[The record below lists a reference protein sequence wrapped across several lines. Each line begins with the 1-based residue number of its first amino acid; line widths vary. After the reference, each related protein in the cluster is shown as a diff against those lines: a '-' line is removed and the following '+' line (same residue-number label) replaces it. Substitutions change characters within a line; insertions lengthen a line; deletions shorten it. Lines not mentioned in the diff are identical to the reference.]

1 MRSLVSFLLLALVA
15 SVRAISS
22 SGGNRLLVILEDVAE
37 KDGYTKFLDDLEGR
51 GFDIVYETPKSEGL
65 SLFHL
70 GERSYDHILLFPTK
84 AKGLFTFPFLLS
96 LVICLL
102 LATLAVVFL
111 ADHNHQTLT
120 GLGPNLTPNILLQ
133 FINAEGN
140 ILLALSGS
148 TPVPSSLVS
157 VLLEFDIHLPSDR
170 QGLVVDHFNYDS
182 ASASEQHDVLLLP
195 TPGPLRLGYKNFFGL
210 RSSDVQDGQEGAKEG
225 GKTTGV
231 IAFPNGIG
239 QTLGQGSLLT
249 PILRADSTSYS
260 YSPREGSDAID
271 GLFGSGLQLSLVSA
285 LQARNSARFT
295 VVGSADML
303 SDKWFDADVKKIG
316 EKTSTKTLN
325 REFAKAVSG
334 WTFGEIGVLR
344 VNWVEHHLNEEGLG
358 NASNPK
364 IYRIKNDVTY
374 SISLSEYSWDKYIPF
389 TVPENDELQLEFSML
404 SPFHRLKLNPTISSE
419 DSTTYSV
426 SFKLPDQHGIFN
438 FLVNY
443 KRPFLSN
450 VFEKNTVSVRHFAHD
465 EWPRSFVISGAWP
478 WIAGIGVTVTG
489 WLAFCAV
496 WLYSAPPAKG
506 ESKKKQ

>member
-1 MRSLVSFLLLALVA
+1 MRSLVSFLVLLLVA
-15 SVRAISS
+15 AVQAISS
-22 SGGNRLLVILEDVAE
+22 SGANRLLVILEDVAE
-37 KDGYTKFLDDLEGR
+37 KDGYSKFLGDLEGR
-51 GFDIVYETPKSEGL
+51 GFDIAYETPKSESL
-65 SLFHL
+65 RLFHL
-70 GERSYDHILLFPTK
+70 GERSYDHVLLFPTK
-84 AKGLFTFPFLLS
+84 SK
-96 LVICLL
+96 
-102 LATLAVVFL
+102 
-111 ADHNHQTLT
+111 
-120 GLGPNLTPNILLQ
+120 GLGPNLTPNILLD
-133 FINAEGN
+133 FVNAQGN

-148 TPVPSSLVS
+148 TPVPSSLIS
-157 VLLEFDIHLPSDR
+157 VLLEFDIHLPTDR

-182 ASASEQHDVLLLP
+182 ASAAEKHDVLLLP
-195 TPGPLRLGYKNFFGL
+195 TPGPLRSDYKDFFSL
-210 RSSDVQDGQEGAKEG
+210 LASDEKNGRARDRDRAAAAGA
-225 GKTTGV
+225 V
-231 IAFPNGIG
+231 VAFANGIG
-239 QTLGQGSLLT
+239 QTLGQGSLLA
-249 PILRADSTSYS
+249 PILRAPSTSYS
-260 YSPREGSDAID
+260 YNPKDESEAVDDLFASGS
-271 GLFGSGLQLSLVSA
+271 QLSLVSA

-303 SDKWFDADVKKIG
+303 SDKWFDAQVKKIG
-316 EKTSTKTLN
+316 EKDSVTTVN
-325 REFAKAVSG
+325 RDFAKAVSG
-334 WTFGEIGVLR
+334 WTFQEIGVLR
-344 VNWVEHHLNEEGLG
+344 VNWVEHHLNEQGLS

-389 TVPENDELQLEFSML
+389 TVPEGDELQLEFSML
-404 SPFHRLKLNPTISSE
+404 SPFHRLKLSPTISSE

-496 WLYSAPPAKG
+496 WLYSAPPSRG

>member
-15 SVRAISS
+15 SVQAISS

-37 KDGYTKFLDDLEGR
+37 KDGYSKFLGDLEVPYLYKPHHLLIASTTGR
-51 GFDIVYETPKSEGL
+51 GFDIAYETPKSESL

-70 GERSYDHILLFPTK
+70 GERSYDHVLLFPTK
-84 AKGLFTFPFLLS
+84 AKGL
-96 LVICLL
+96 
-102 LATLAVVFL
+102 
-111 ADHNHQTLT
+111 
-120 GLGPNLTPNILLQ
+120 GPNLTPNVLLE

-157 VLLEFDIHLPSDR
+157 VLLEFDIHLPTDR
-170 QGLVVDHFNYDS
+170 QGLVVDHFNYDTT
-182 ASASEQHDVLLLP
+182 SASEKHDVLLLP
-195 TPGPLRLGYKNFFGL
+195 TPGPLRPDYKHFFSLSSSGAPDGRERAGE
-210 RSSDVQDGQEGAKEG
+210 RS
-225 GKTTGV
+225 GV
-231 IAFPNGIG
+231 VAFPNGIG
-239 QTLGQGSLLT
+239 QTLGQGPLLS
-249 PILRADSTSYS
+249 PILRAPSTSYS
-260 YSPREGSDAID
+260 YNPKEESEAVDDLFASGS
-271 GLFGSGLQLSLVSA
+271 QLSLVSA
-285 LQARNSARFT
+285 FQARNSARLT

-303 SDKWFDADVKKIG
+303 SNTWFDTDVKKVG
-316 EKTSTKTLN
+316 EKTSIKTLN
-325 REFAKAVSG
+325 RGFAKAVSG
-334 WTFGEIGVLR
+334 WTFGEIGVVR
-344 VNWVEHHLNEEGLG
+344 VNWVEHHLNEEGLS

-374 SISLSEYSWDKYIPF
+374 SVSLSEYSWDKYIPF
-389 TVPENDELQLEFSML
+389 TVPANDELQLEYSML
-404 SPFHRLKLNPTISSE
+404 SPFNRLKLNPTISSE

>member
-1 MRSLVSFLLLALVA
+1 MRSLVSCLLLVLVA
-15 SVRAISS
+15 AVQAISS
-22 SGGNRLLVILEDVAE
+22 NGGNRLLVVLEDVAE
-37 KDGYTKFLDDLEGR
+37 KHGFSKFLGDLEGR
-51 GFDIVYETPKSEGL
+51 GFDITYETPKSESL
-65 SLFHL
+65 RLFHL
-70 GERSYDHILLFPTK
+70 GERSYDHVLLLPTK
-84 AKGLFTFPFLLS
+84 SK
-96 LVICLL
+96 
-102 LATLAVVFL
+102 
-111 ADHNHQTLT
+111 

-133 FINAEGN
+133 FTNAEGN

-148 TPVPSSLVS
+148 SAVPSSLIS
-157 VLLEFDIHLPSDR
+157 TLLEFDIHLPADR
-170 QGLVVDHFNYDS
+170 HGLVVDHFNYDT
-182 ASASEQHDVLLLP
+182 ASASEKHDVLLLP
-195 TPGPLRLGYKNFFGL
+195 TPGPLRADYKDFFSL
-210 RSSDVQDGQEGAKEG
+210 SSSDARDGSARVAKTPG
-225 GKTTGV
+225 GGGV
-231 IAFPNGIG
+231 IAFPNGVG
-239 QTLGQGSLLT
+239 QTLGHGSLLS
-249 PILRADSTSYS
+249 PILRAPATAYS
-260 YSPREGSDAID
+260 YNPKEDTETVD
-271 GLFGSGLQLSLVSA
+271 DLFASGAQLSLVSA

-303 SDKWFDADVKKIG
+303 SDKWFDAKVSKVG
-316 EKTSTKTLN
+316 EKGSVSTLN

-334 WTFGEIGVLR
+334 WTFNEIGVLR
-344 VNWVEHHLNEEGLG
+344 VNWVEHHLNEEGLS

-404 SPFHRLKLNPTISSE
+404 SPFYRIALKPTISSE

-443 KRPFLSN
+443 KRPFLNN

-478 WIAGIGVTVTG
+478 WIAGIGVTVVG
-489 WLAFCAV
+489 WLGFCAV
-496 WLYSAPPAKG
+496 WLYSAPPATG